1 MLVVKN
7 VLDVLRRV
15 CPDMLTAA
23 EVLEH
28 SGIDLMR
35 DTEAARALAVNAKV
49 RYEPP
54 PTYGEHAGDASAAK
68 YGFKSAF
75 PEVTNAQQLAQ
86 LIVARPEGTSLQ
98 VLSECYPQAGEDAR
112 HLVDDGA
119 AWLIANGETSDK
131 MVFPRD
137 KAYETCCV
145 SDRVRGIWLRMEVPT
160 DPGAAAAEMQRAGIP
175 QAKRRPWERTAG
187 DGGRS
192 RGGGADGQPKKRR
205 KRDFSKLHVTN
216 VHLFDE
222 LLAPGAMAD
231 ELDDDD

>member
-1 MLVVKN
+1 MQVVVK

-23 EVLEH
+23 EVLEQ

-54 PTYGEHAGDASAAK
+54 PTEGEHAGDASAAK

-75 PEVTNAQQLAQ
+75 PEVTNAQHLAQ

-98 VLSECYPQAGEDAR
+98 AVSECYPQAGEDAR
-112 HLVDDGA
+112 HLVEDGA
-119 AWLIANGETSDK
+119 AWLIANGDTSDNTL
-131 MVFPRD
+131 FPRD
-137 KAYETCCV
+137 KAYESCRV
-145 SDRVRGIWLRMEVPT
+145 SDRVRDIWLRMEVPT
-160 DPGAAAAEMQRAGIP
+160 DLGAVAAEMQRAGIP
-175 QAKRRPWERTAG
+175 QAKRKPWERTAG
-187 DGGRS
+187 DGRS

-231 ELDDDD
+231 DFDEDE